1 MLEAIELETAP
12 SPAIAIIWLHGL
24 GTDGSDFVPMV
35 GQFQAAGCPP
45 IRFIFPHAPMMPVTV
60 NNGFVMRAW
69 YDILGA
75 DLTRRE
81 DEAGVRASQTAIEEL
96 IAAQLARGIASE
108 RILLAGFSQG
118 CAMVLQTGLRYPQRL
133 AGLLCLSGYLPLSD
147 AVEAERNP
155 ANQDTPIFM
164 AHGTMDPVVPID
176 RAIAART
183 TLEELGYAVDWRDY
197 PMPHAVCPQE
207 IGDIGA
213 WMMRVLS

>member
-1 MLEAIELETAP
+1 MLEAIELETAAN
-12 SPAIAIIWLHGL
+12 PAIAIIWLHGL
-24 GTDGSDFVPMV
+24 GADGSDFVPMV

-60 NNGFVMRAW
+60 NNGYVMRAW

-81 DEAGVRASQTAIEEL
+81 DEAGVRASQAAIEEL
-96 IAAQLARGIASE
+96 IAAQIARGIASE

-118 CAMVLQTGLRYPQRL
+118 CAMTLQTGLRYPQKL
-133 AGLLCLSGYLPLSD
+133 AGMLCLSGYLPLSG
-147 AVEAERNP
+147 AVAAERSP

-164 AHGTMDPVVPID
+164 AHGTMDPVVPLD
-176 RAIAART
+176 RAVAARVS
-183 TLEELGYAVDWRDY
+183 LEGLGYAVEWHDY

-207 IGDIGA
+207 VGDISA

>member
-1 MLEAIELETAP
+1 MLEAIELETAAN
-12 SPAIAIIWLHGL
+12 PAIAIIWLHGL
-24 GTDGSDFVPMV
+24 GADGSDFVPMV

-60 NNGFVMRAW
+60 NNGHVMRAW

-81 DEAGVRASQTAIEEL
+81 DEAGVRASQAAIEEL
-96 IAAQLARGIASE
+96 IAAQIARGIASE

-118 CAMVLQTGLRYPQRL
+118 CAMTLQTGLRYPQKL
-133 AGLLCLSGYLPLSD
+133 AGMLCLSGYLPLSG
-147 AVEAERNP
+147 AVAAERSP

-164 AHGTMDPVVPID
+164 AHGTMDPVVPLD
-176 RAIAART
+176 RAVAARVS
-183 TLEELGYAVDWRDY
+183 LEGLGYAVEWHDY

-207 IGDIGA
+207 VGDISA